1 MGQISNND
9 LRLMNDTLAHEY
21 VGMAAYE
28 AAIRSGLLSD
38 GVAAVARQFQR
49 HHGEHAAK
57 LREVILGGG
66 GQPVS
71 PKTHEAYVA
80 VLPLADLKSEADV
93 LAFAAELEKG
103 AAGAYLDQVAEFN
116 DPKLGRLMASI
127 SGDEAMHWA
136 ILLSAQGQDPVPVAF
151 VPGVADAADL

>member
-1 MGQISNND
+1 MGQISHND

-21 VGMAAYE
+21 LGMAAYE

-38 GVAAVARQFQR
+38 GVAAAARQFQR

-57 LREVILGGG
+57 LREIILGGG

-71 PKTHEAYVA
+71 PKTHDAYA
-80 VLPLADLKSEADV
+80 AELPLAGLKSEADV
-93 LAFAAELEKG
+93 LALAAELEKG
-103 AAGAYLDQVAEFN
+103 AASAYLDQVAEFN

-136 ILLSAQGQDPVPVAF
+136 VLLYAQGLDPVPVAF
-151 VPGVADAADL
+151 VPGADAAH